1 MTALGDLT
9 AQLDVGIGR
18 PIFIT
23 ITSHSDPVGAGDRE
37 RRVLPPARLR
47 SAAVADTPKTPMT
60 RAEYDAQIMRASRE
74 ALERSYRVL
83 KDADAVL
90 TSRTPQPNET
100 GPDQDE
106 DSERSRD

>member
-1 MTALGDLT
+1 MIAL
-9 AQLDVGIGR
+9 
-18 PIFIT
+18 
-23 ITSHSDPVGAGDRE
+23 TSHSEVVGAGDRE
-37 RRVLPPARLR
+37 RCVLPPARPR

-83 KDADAVL
+83 KEADAVL

-106 DSERSRD
+106 GSDQRRD